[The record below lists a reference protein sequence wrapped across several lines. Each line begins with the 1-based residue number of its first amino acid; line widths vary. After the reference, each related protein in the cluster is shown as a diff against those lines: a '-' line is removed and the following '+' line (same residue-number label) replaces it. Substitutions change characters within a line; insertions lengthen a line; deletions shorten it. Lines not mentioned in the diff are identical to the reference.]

1 MLKRLAP
8 TALFLIGIAL
18 FSVGCATDNGEM
30 DVALERAEATVQ
42 SAIDALEE
50 ASQRALIAEKRAET
64 IEKLATQAA
73 QEPGRIEDVRG
84 RGALICATGNDT
96 PGFHYIDEAGQMVG
110 FDIDLCRAVAAA
122 VLGDASA
129 VEFAITPLSE
139 REQTLNSGEIDMMS
153 LITTRTSTRDIK
165 WGNYAPVMFYDGQG
179 FMTRRTSGIETTA
192 DLDGAV
198 ICVTAGTT
206 AELHVADYFEQNGL
220 NYMLNAPETAEKA
233 VEAYST
239 EQCDAISTD
248 QSGLAAYLTQLPDPE
263 NHIILDEV
271 ISDQPLAPVIP
282 HGDEKWFDIVKVVM
296 AGLIYADA
304 YGVDSTNVEGMAA
317 TADVTV
323 KRLLGT
329 EGSFGQSHLG
339 LSETFMQDVIKQ
351 VGNYSEI
358 FDRHVGEN
366 GLGLPRG
373 RNALWLDGGQ
383 LYAPPLR

>member
-8 TALFLIGIAL
+8 TALFLIGIA

-30 DVALERAEATVQ
+30 DVALEQAEATAQ
-42 SAIDALEE
+42 SATDALEE

-73 QEPGRIEDVRG
+73 QEPDRIKDVRG

-122 VLGDASA
+122 VLGDANA

-139 REQTLNSGEIDMMS
+139 REHTLNSGEIDMMS
-153 LITTRTSTRDIK
+153 LITTRTSIRDIK

-179 FMTRRTSGIETTA
+179 FMTRKTSGIETTA

-304 YGVDSTNVEGMAA
+304 YGVDSANVEGMAA

-329 EGSFGQSHLG
+329 EGSFGQSHIG

-351 VGNYSEI
+351 VGSYSEI
-358 FDRHVGEN
+358 FGRHIGEN